1 MVAAGGGEGAG
12 GPIPDAASPHG
23 PPPAAGGEEGAGARA
38 SAGRTRLSGG
48 RRVALGFWLAVAI
61 GLSALY
67 AARPELIDPANLV
80 SLLRR
85 SGSFVLLG
93 YAALSVARPVTL
105 VPSTV
110 LVVVGTLLFPDR
122 PATVFCVSL
131 AGVAASA
138 GIIYYFFDF
147 LGLARVFERSHAARI
162 RWMEDQMRRRG
173 LAIVVGWSVFPFV
186 PTDAICYV
194 AGTLRMPIGRFLLG
208 VTLGKV
214 PLVAFYV
221 AGGTWV
227 FGS

>member
-1 MVAAGGGEGAG
+1 MTV
-12 GPIPDAASPHG
+12 S
-23 PPPAAGGEEGAGARA
+23 AGGEEGAGARIPDAA
-38 SAGRTRLSGG
+38 SPHRPRAAGSGEGAGARPSTGRTRLSTG
-48 RRVALGFWLAVAI
+48 RRMALAFWLAVAI
-61 GLSALY
+61 GLTALY
-67 AARPELIDPANLV
+67 SARPELIDPANLV

-85 SGSFVLLG
+85 SGSFVLFG
-93 YAALSVARPVTL
+93 YLALSVARPVTL

-122 PATVFCVSL
+122 PGMIFCVSL

-147 LGLARVFERSHAARI
+147 LGLAQVFERKHAARI

-208 VTLGKV
+208 VTLGKI

>member
-1 MVAAGGGEGAG
+1 MVAAGGGEGSG
-12 GPIPDAASPHG
+12 GPIPDAASPHR
-23 PPPAAGGEEGAGARA
+23 PPAAGGEEGAGAGA
-38 SAGRTRLSGG
+38 SAERTRLSGG
-48 RRVALGFWLAVAI
+48 RRAALGFWLAVAI

-147 LGLARVFERSHAARI
+147 LGLARVFERRHAARI

-173 LAIVVGWSVFPFV
+173 LAIVIAWSVFPAV

-208 VTLGKV
+208 VTLGKI

>member
-1 MVAAGGGEGAG
+1 MTAAPGGEGAARP
-12 GPIPDAASPHG
+12 GPGVS
-23 PPPAAGGEEGAGARA
+23 
-38 SAGRTRLSGG
+38 RLSTG
-48 RRVALGFWLAVAI
+48 RRIALAFWLAVAI

-85 SGSFVLLG
+85 SGPFVLLG

-147 LGLARVFERSHAARI
+147 LGLARVFERKHAARI
-162 RWMEDQMRRRG
+162 RWMEEQMRRRG

>member
-1 MVAAGGGEGAG
+1 MVAAGGGEGSA
-12 GPIPDAASPHG
+12 GPIPDAASPHR
-23 PPPAAGGEEGAGARA
+23 PPPAAGGEECAGARA

-85 SGSFVLLG
+85 SGPFVLLG

-147 LGLARVFERSHAARI
+147 LGLARVFERKHAARI
-162 RWMEDQMRRRG
+162 RWMEEQMRRRG